1 MTILQSLE
9 TLRPYVRYLEHIND
23 NTYAND
29 PVSGE
34 VKLANPYADLIDAMH
49 TVIDCME
56 HYTTRPTGAP
66 DPRTDSSMTMQ
77 ESIEVLRSYLR
88 HSEKVHTE
96 PRPFVSP
103 DGTVEFCVINAE
115 EDTLYQAVNRVFP
128 LLEKAAELSGASG
141 D

>member
-1 MTILQSLE
+1 
-9 TLRPYVRYLEHIND
+9 
-23 NTYAND
+23 
-29 PVSGE
+29 
-34 VKLANPYADLIDAMH
+34 
-49 TVIDCME
+49 
-56 HYTTRPTGAP
+56 
-66 DPRTDSSMTMQ
+66 MTMQ